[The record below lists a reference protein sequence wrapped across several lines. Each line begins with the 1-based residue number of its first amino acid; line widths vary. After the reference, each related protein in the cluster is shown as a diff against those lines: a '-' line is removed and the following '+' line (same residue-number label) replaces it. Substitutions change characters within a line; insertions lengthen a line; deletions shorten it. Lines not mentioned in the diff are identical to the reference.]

1 MGIIMKK
8 NIFKNIVAFSFF
20 VLCSFSLFAQQFE
33 THAVKEG
40 ETLESIAKQYK
51 VTPFNILQ
59 FNKEVKSG
67 VALKP
72 NTILVIPLSRATTE
86 TISQP
91 SNESVEEVVAVVE
104 VQQEPIGFTKHKV
117 RKRETLYGI
126 AQRYHITEEDIK
138 RYNTKL
144 YASQL
149 KKGMR
154 LKIPKYLRVKLEDVL
169 VESDLDFE
177 TYVVVPKE
185 TRWSIAHKY
194 GITID
199 SLLALNPQ
207 LPINSDQLAIGQEL
221 KLPKP
226 KGSSIEVQEV
236 QIYLSYT
243 VPAKQTFYSLEK
255 EFGVTSDELM
265 KLNPEI
271 LERGGLKE
279 GMVLRVPEKKEENT
293 DTINTDN
300 FVFYEVK
307 PKQTEY
313 SLTRKFG
320 LGYRELVALNPEL
333 ASGLKAGM
341 VLKLP
346 KEIEANLEVRNSL
359 ILDKINLL
367 DSISAPNRPKILVML
382 PFRLDRVN
390 INDKEETQKTIES
403 RNEIKYALGLYSGA
417 LITLDSI
424 KKLGI
429 SVDIE
434 TFDTELS
441 VAKTKEILLTENLTE
456 VSAILGPLHPL
467 AIQEVA
473 LQAAN
478 YNVPVIAPLTQNSDI
493 SLGNVFF
500 SVPSDSIM
508 RDAMLQHIENR
519 FNDENI
525 IVIADSIGEKA
536 RKKIIE
542 RFPTTHSLELKDNIA
557 LDIED
562 FISKLS
568 TEKENWVFL
577 ESNNYKVISS
587 VSSILNSTKSDTTM
601 VKMFTT
607 NKNNAFDNEV
617 ISSRHL
623 SNLNF
628 SYPSYYKNTT
638 DNSFVRMYQQRF
650 GTKPNRYAARGFDI
664 MYDLLLKLAYKNNLF
679 EVTSVI
685 GETQYSGTKF
695 SYSKDILS
703 GYFNRSVYIM
713 QYADMHIVEVKPP
726 NNEKKSL

>member
-1 MGIIMKK
+1 MMKSV
-8 NIFKNIVAFSFF
+8 FKNIVTFSFF
-20 VLCSFSLFAQQFE
+20 VLCSFNLFAQQFK

-59 FNKEVKSG
+59 YNKEVKSG
-67 VALKP
+67 EVLKP
-72 NTILVIPLSRATTE
+72 STILVIPLSESTTE
-86 TISQP
+86 TISNLP
-91 SNESVEEVVAVVE
+91 SNEPVEEVVE

-117 RKRETLYGI
+117 KKRETLYGI
-126 AQRYHITEEDIK
+126 AQRYHITEDDIK
-138 RYNTKL
+138 RYNTEL

-154 LKIPKYLRVKLEDVL
+154 LKIPKYLRVKPEEELS
-169 VESDLDFE
+169 ESDLDFE
-177 TYVVVPKE
+177 AYMVQPKE

-207 LPINSDQLAIGQEL
+207 LPKNSDQLAIGQEL

-226 KGSSIEVQEV
+226 KGSSLEEQEV

-243 VPAKQTFYSLEK
+243 VPAKQTFYSMEK
-255 EFGVTSDELM
+255 KFGVTADELM

-271 LERGGLKE
+271 QERGGLKE
-279 GMVLRVPEKKEENT
+279 GMVLRVPEMKKE
-293 DTINTDN
+293 DTNVINTDN

-320 LGYRELVALNPEL
+320 ISYRELVDLNPEL
-333 ASGLKAGM
+333 TSGLKAGM

-382 PFRLDRVN
+382 PFRLDRVDVY
-390 INDKEETQKTIES
+390 DKEETQKTIEE

-417 LITLDSI
+417 LVALDSI
-424 KKLGI
+424 KKLGV
-429 SVDIE
+429 SVDVK

-441 VAKTKEILLTENLTE
+441 VAKTKEILLTENLMD
-456 VSAILGPLHPL
+456 VSAILGPLHPS
-467 AIQEVA
+467 AIKEVA
-473 LQAAN
+473 VQAAN

-500 SVPSDSIM
+500 SVPTDSIM
-508 RDAMLQHIENR
+508 RDAMLTHVERR

-525 IVIADSIGEKA
+525 IVIADSSGEKA
-536 RKKIIE
+536 REKVIK
-542 RFPTTHSLELKDNIA
+542 RFPTTHSLELKNNIA

-568 TEKENWVFL
+568 IEKENWVFL
-577 ESNNYKVISS
+577 ESDNYKVISS

-638 DNSFVRMYQQRF
+638 DSSFVKMYQQRF
-650 GTKPNRYAARGFDI
+650 GTKPNRYAARGFDV

-703 GYFNRSVYIM
+703 GYFNNSVYIM
-713 QYADMHIVEVKPP
+713 KYDDLHIVEVKPSDDD
-726 NNEKKSL
+726 ETLLKE